1 MHCLCRHQVSAWVSA
16 NAPCLSLLDFTT
28 FYIKLCEE
36 LLSLNWESN
45 LRCAIIK
52 SVQDT
57 RPFNEWVHDV
67 INLNVG
73 LLGTIS
79 YCDNVLLQDFLELGL
94 HKDTKHAIQA
104 ASIPW
109 DNSFKVWCDKVQV
122 LNDYY
127 LATECSILSHATSMI
142 SHLRINPAPCMLGSS
157 LSMTQSAPLTKPT
170 CYLSYGSQM
179 LNVLF

>member
-1 MHCLCRHQVSAWVSA
+1 MSTWVDT

-28 FYIKLCEE
+28 FYIKLCGE
-36 LLSLNWESN
+36 LLPLNWEFD
-45 LRCAIIK
+45 LWCAVIK
-52 SVQDT
+52 SVYDT

-73 LLGTIS
+73 LLSTTS
-79 YCDNVLLQDFLELGL
+79 YFDNALLQDFLKLGL
-94 HKDTKHAIQA
+94 HRNTKHAIQA
-104 ASIPW
+104 TSIPW
-109 DNSFKVWCDKVQV
+109 DDSFKVWCNKVQV
-122 LNDYY
+122 LNDYH
-127 LATECSILSHATSMI
+127 LATKCSILSHATSMI

-157 LSMTQSAPLTKPT
+157 LSITQFAPLTKPT